1 MVKVLVAVVSE
12 RQGAAGGGIAVH
24 ARKRVR
30 RDAGNSA
37 SAGQTGNMR
46 CEA

>member
-12 RQGAAGGGIAVH
+12 RQGTAGGGIAVH
-24 ARKRVR
+24 ARERVR

-37 SAGQTGNMR
+37 TARHTGNMR